1 MNVSLTG
8 DVFSIDPVF
17 VDADYQTPTERH
29 ASVHPR
35 VVLISGPAIQ
45 TGEYTFQVDPDYFG
59 LDTDRL
65 WKGITLSI
73 EADGDNTYKSAVQEL
88 NIQIK

>member
-8 DVFSIDPVF
+8 DKFSIEPIF
-17 VDADYQTPTERH
+17 VDADHRSPTEKH
-29 ASVHPR
+29 ASVRPR

-73 EADGDNTYKSAVQEL
+73 EADGDNSYKSAVQEL